1 MYFYICWVLR
11 VHSGRCLD
19 NMGQAHK
26 FTFSKQ
32 KIKTNGSRLLHESIV
47 ACSHYSFKC
56 IWRIRKSRHIIAE
69 GKKMPVYKYF
79 GYPARFHGKPLF
91 HIICHLKVSHQSKDC
106 KILTCNWQAPD
117 RSLGKDA
124 LWCEVLT
131 KWNPHIRVSLLSTG
145 YFGHRWSKLAQTPW
159 EACCEDTNW
168 YYSSL
173 AIDGQ
178 AHIGGPGCCRKS

>member
-1 MYFYICWVLR
+1 M
-11 VHSGRCLD
+11 SGQYGPSTQIHIFKAK
-19 NMGQAHK
+19 N
-26 FTFSKQ
+26 
-32 KIKTNGSRLLHESIV
+32 IKKNGSRLRHESIV